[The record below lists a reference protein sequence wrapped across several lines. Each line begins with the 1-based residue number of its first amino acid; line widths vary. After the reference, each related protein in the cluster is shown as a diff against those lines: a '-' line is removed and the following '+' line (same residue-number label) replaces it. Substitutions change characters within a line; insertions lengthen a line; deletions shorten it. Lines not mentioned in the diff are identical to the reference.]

1 MELPSD
7 VKRLCESQ
15 YWFVTPTGSNY
26 ICPDNPSN
34 DDEDFLIQVYD
45 SEESVRF
52 ALSAL
57 TELGYDFHSS
67 IHYQELANEF
77 ISFKKDKVN
86 LIVTRSH
93 SFADKWRAATNICKV
108 LNVTEKDMRI
118 KLFRAALYN
127 EVQ

>member
-1 MELPSD
+1 MELPDD
-7 VKRLCESQ
+7 VKQLCNSQ

-26 ICPDNPSN
+26 ICPENPNN

-52 ALSAL
+52 ALSSL
-57 TELGYDFHSS
+57 DELGYTFSS
-67 IHYQELANEF
+67 NIHYQELAVEF
-77 ISFKKDKVN
+77 ISFKKGSIN
-86 LIVTRSH
+86 LIVTRSP

-108 LNVTEKDMRI
+108 LNVTEKSQRI

>member
-86 LIVTRSH
+86 LIVTRSR